1 MFELPL
7 LPPVQCEPLAH
18 VVGCTCMP
26 ASAGGGAPAS
36 TVPHVPAGN
45 TAKLVVDQ
53 GRQAIERRLVAA
65 APGADEGG
73 NLD

>member
-1 MFELPL
+1 ME
-7 LPPVQCEPLAH
+7 
-18 VVGCTCMP
+18 VGLVHQ
-26 ASAGGGAPAS
+26 GGGLERMSRAL
-36 TVPHVPAGN
+36 VPHVPAGN

-65 APGADEGG
+65 APSADEGG